1 MLLKALK
8 TVFMCNMTALCSQW
22 ACVCLFKLTQH
33 PENLNKS
40 SKSSWT
46 KYPGEEGRLSQ
57 AIEYFS
63 QWENMQ
69 SLHLINACV
78 GHVTASA
85 RLCRYNTDLRHCG
98 GGLTVTHK
106 RAVDLT
112 IKDANSCHCPDPFQ
126 LLPSDTFS
134 PDVGCVQIQSC
145 PVFLSLCPCSVGVG
159 LGLFFWGSC
168 LSSHRVQVLDSTQ
181 KTRP

>member
-1 MLLKALK
+1 
-8 TVFMCNMTALCSQW
+8 
-22 ACVCLFKLTQH
+22 
-33 PENLNKS
+33 
-40 SKSSWT
+40 
-46 KYPGEEGRLSQ
+46 
-57 AIEYFS
+57 
-63 QWENMQ
+63 MQ

-181 KTRP
+181 KTRPWNGISLVSIQVLRLILPASVLKQSFNNSGIMFIHNPPERS